1 MADLKTDFQN
11 WLIKQGCKERTNK
24 GRPSTVYE
32 YCKRIDRLCD
42 KLYGCYST
50 DKWEALAV
58 NIGKILISYYECS
71 NKEYYIDQ
79 YNAKDALLYFNDIK
93 HNSLDNDLFQASVSL
108 IYNSNKSLISEASF
122 SQIGEYLKIFDFC
135 LEQIANDTSQ
145 DIDIILGVYC
155 VDNPGS
161 SDSVRN
167 FLAAYPQKQC
177 LSFSEVSIH
186 IQYNNQCNGKTKS
199 ALMWYYEFLQTET
212 DSPIIAKLKDQR
224 DDNEISSYIATV
236 KAASD
241 NLMKCITDVPKTG
254 KTALQIK
261 SHYPDGSLGKL
272 EVASVLEI
280 DHKTLD
286 ELNKKGLLTPNK
298 SKGFYDEESVNN
310 YLQLHFHK
318 AKENY
323 SEVNYS
329 KKGFWCNRKEAA
341 EIMNCSERTIYN
353 QTKKGLLT
361 YTDYSPQ
368 APRYYKPEL
377 EYLAHCK

>member
-1 MADLKTDFQN
+1 
-11 WLIKQGCKERTNK
+11 
-24 GRPSTVYE
+24 
-32 YCKRIDRLCD
+32 
-42 KLYGCYST
+42 
-50 DKWEALAV
+50 
-58 NIGKILISYYECS
+58 
-71 NKEYYIDQ
+71 
-79 YNAKDALLYFNDIK
+79 
-93 HNSLDNDLFQASVSL
+93 
-108 IYNSNKSLISEASF
+108 
-122 SQIGEYLKIFDFC
+122 
-135 LEQIANDTSQ
+135 
-145 DIDIILGVYC
+145 
-155 VDNPGS
+155 
-161 SDSVRN
+161 
-167 FLAAYPQKQC
+167 
-177 LSFSEVSIH
+177 
-186 IQYNNQCNGKTKS
+186 
-199 ALMWYYEFLQTET
+199 MWYYEFLQTET

-341 EIMNCSERTIYN
+341 EIPS
-353 QTKKGLLT
+353 LSL
-361 YTDYSPQ
+361 
-368 APRYYKPEL
+368 
-377 EYLAHCK
+377 